1 MSNKP
6 PLALRMAK
14 RTVNIGINLDIK
26 SGTELE
32 LIAWS
37 DLFATQDQKEG
48 MKAFLENRKPQ
59 FKGR

>member
-1 MSNKP
+1 
-6 PLALRMAK
+6 MAK

-32 LIAWS
+32 AIAWS

-48 MKAFLENRKPQ
+48 MKAFLDKRKPQ
-59 FKGR
+59 FTGRYGKEN